1 MSSSRQRVATGVL
14 LWEQLPVILVS
25 RGIPLI
31 NSLFFPVDPKEGLV
45 GLSLTAGI
53 FFLALAVYL
62 MISRGYN
69 SSWLRFASSAS
80 DVTLVSSA
88 LVLFLRL
95 NQPHTAVN
103 SGEQ

>member
-1 MSSSRQRVATGVL
+1 M
-14 LWEQLPVILVS
+14 ILVS